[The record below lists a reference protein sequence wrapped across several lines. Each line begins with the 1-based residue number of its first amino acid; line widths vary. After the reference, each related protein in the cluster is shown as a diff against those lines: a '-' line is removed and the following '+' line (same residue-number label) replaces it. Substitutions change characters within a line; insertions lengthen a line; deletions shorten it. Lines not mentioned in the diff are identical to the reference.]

1 MLFKI
6 NKVGWVL
13 WKEVVE
19 IEQKWF
25 YSNTDT
31 IQPSVNSRY
40 CKTNMK
46 KDNITVKGFFVLMDI
61 SIHLLLLFIFVCWFG
76 TPIIS
81 DFTNYSTV
89 FTEETIKYNG
99 LPGISFVSLIA
110 GSSVLNHGWNV
121 DGNLHVNEMT
131 ILTDVCRRAYSN
143 FTSTYREFVDCI
155 DEQSFSVDELIPSWN
170 NGKRLAARPKCC
182 CLFAT

>member
-1 MLFKI
+1 MSLLSQQQNLVQAQFVGDKTLFLSLLSTNFCSLKSLFSSLCIAGYKI

-89 FTEETIKYNG
+89 FTEETIKFNG
-99 LPGISFVSLIA
+99 LPGISFV
-110 GSSVLNHGWNV
+110 
-121 DGNLHVNEMT
+121 
-131 ILTDVCRRAYSN
+131 R
-143 FTSTYREFVDCI
+143 
-155 DEQSFSVDELIPSWN
+155 DELQKKTRHIQ
-170 NGKRLAARPKCC
+170 
-182 CLFAT
+182 